1 MGQKINPNLFRSN
14 SKTILRSKYQ
24 VNNKLKLSN
33 FIYQEKEIKKYIYQF
48 FNYYKIILINCNIY
62 QSEEIFVI
70 TIKYYTTKSF
80 KSLYSNVQLIDKFNN
95 IHAEKM
101 FFDNLL
107 EPLTCFLKKKNVKL
121 IVQNVNKG
129 KSLNFLGDKKK
140 KIVFKKLIIQ
150 LRKYTKFS
158 FYEECLNS
166 LLILIQ
172 SKNASKLL
180 GIFLVKQFETL
191 KRHNLLL
198 NFLKRVLTLFLYS
211 SISKIKGVKILIK
224 GRLNGKPRSSHK
236 LIHIGKVALQTIDS
250 KVDYTCLTSF
260 SVFGTF
266 GIKVWVCEQNN

>member
-14 SKTILRSKYQ
+14 SKNILRSKYQ

-33 FIYQEKEIKKYIYQF
+33 FIYKETEIKKYIYQF

-62 QSEEIFVI
+62 QSEETFVI
-70 TIKYYTTKSF
+70 IIKYYTTKSF
-80 KSLYSNVQLIDKFNN
+80 NSIYFNTKLINKSNSVYT
-95 IHAEKM
+95 EKM
-101 FFDNLL
+101 FFNNLL
-107 EPLTCFLKKKNVKL
+107 ESLIHFLNKKSVKL

-129 KSLNFLGDKKK
+129 KSLNFLGNIDKK
-140 KIVFKKLIIQ
+140 VAFKKLIVQ

-198 NFLKRVLTLFLYS
+198 NFLKRALTLFLYS

-236 LIHIGKVALQTIDS
+236 LIHIGKVALQTVNS
-250 KVDYTCLTSF
+250 KVDYTCCTSF
-260 SVFGTF
+260 SSFGTF
-266 GIKVWVCEQNN
+266 GIKVWVCEQNH